1 MGERRAWAMR
11 EIILCKWLAWLQVP
25 LSGLFHWKE
34 NEQGGDRPRPGAVLG
49 IRGSAKLLF

>member
-1 MGERRAWAMR
+1 MR
-11 EIILCKWLAWLQVP
+11 EVILCKRLAWLQVL
-25 LSGLFHWKE
+25 LSVLFHWKE